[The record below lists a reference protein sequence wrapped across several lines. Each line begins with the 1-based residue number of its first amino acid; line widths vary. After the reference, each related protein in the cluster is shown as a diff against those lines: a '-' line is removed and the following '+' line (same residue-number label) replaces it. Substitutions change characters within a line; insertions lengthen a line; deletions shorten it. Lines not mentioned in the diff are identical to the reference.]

1 MKLLFLGTGAAGGI
15 TGHPLDNP
23 NIRRCSSTLVDR
35 DLLLDPGP
43 HIFDFA
49 EQYGKPD
56 LFCEVNYI
64 LCTHSHP
71 DHFCPETVQKLIEIN
86 PSLTMYGDE
95 AIRRKLTRLLPETM
109 EKVHFV
115 PLTHGEWVEFGDY
128 RVLPTHSNH
137 STGDP
142 KEVTL
147 HHTIEKGGKRLF
159 YGLDGAWLLRESWNL
174 MRDLEGPY
182 HAMVFD
188 TTCGDKP
195 DEFRVFEHNTLPMLE
210 VMLAGMHS
218 ARFHSLTEKTILIAD
233 HIATSLHTDHATLC
247 ERVKSMGMTV
257 AYDGREIEF

>member
-1 MKLLFLGTGAAGGI
+1 MKLLFLGTGAAGGV
-15 TGHPLDNP
+15 TGNPLDNP

-49 EQYGKPD
+49 EQYGNTD
-56 LFCEVNYI
+56 LYNEVKYI

-71 DHFCPETVQKLIEIN
+71 DHFCPETVQKLLEIN
-86 PSLTMYGDE
+86 PNVVMYGDE
-95 AIRRKLTRLLPETM
+95 AIRRKLTRLLPETA
-109 EKVHFV
+109 EKITFV
-115 PLTHGEWVEFGDY
+115 LVTHGQWVKFGDY

-142 KEVTL
+142 LEVTL
-147 HHTIEKGGKRLF
+147 HHTIEKDGKRLF

-174 MRDLEGPY
+174 MRDLEGAY
-182 HAMVFD
+182 DAMVFD

-218 ARFHSLTEKTILIAD
+218 AKFHSLTENTILIAD
-233 HIATSLHTDHATLC
+233 HIATSLHTDYDTLC
-247 ERVKSMGMTV
+247 ERVKPMGMTV
-257 AYDGREIEF
+257 AYDGMELTF